1 MASVALTD
9 RQQALLD
16 YLASFAA
23 KRGYAPTL
31 QEIAQAFGFS
41 SLQGVKD
48 HLKALERKGYV
59 RRWPGRR
66 RAIELVGKPK
76 PFTNGIPVLGR
87 VPAGTPQ
94 LALEQSDERLTLDTA
109 TLGPGRHF
117 ALQVKGDSMSHAG
130 IHDGDYVIV
139 RQQDTAEPGAI
150 VVALLG
156 EEVTVKYFRRRGGQL
171 LLEAA
176 NPAYRPIPLRGHVPP
191 PRILGRV
198 VGLYRQ
204 FQ

>member
-1 MASVALTD
+1 MGLPVLTD

-16 YLASFAA
+16 YLASFVS
-23 KRGYAPTL
+23 KRGYAPSL
-31 QEIAQAFGFS
+31 HEIAHAFGFS
-41 SLQGVKD
+41 SVQGVKD

-59 RRWPGRR
+59 RRRPGQR
-66 RAIELVGKPK
+66 RAITLVGQPRS
-76 PFTNGIPVLGR
+76 FANGIPILGR
-87 VPAGTPQ
+87 VPAGPPQ
-94 LALEQSDERLTLDTA
+94 LAVEQSDERLTLDTA

-117 ALQVKGDSMSHAG
+117 ALQVKGDSMIHAG
-130 IHDGDYVIV
+130 IHEGDYVLV

-150 VVALLG
+150 VVALLD
-156 EEVTVKYFRRRGGQL
+156 EEATVKYLRRRRGQL

>member
-1 MASVALTD
+1 MASLALTD

-16 YLASFAA
+16 YLASFMA
-23 KRGYAPTL
+23 KQGYAPTL

-41 SLQGVKD
+41 SLQAVKD
-48 HLKALERKGYV
+48 HLQALERKGYV

-66 RAIELVGKPK
+66 RAIALVSQLQSVAH
-76 PFTNGIPVLGR
+76 GIPLLGR

-94 LALEQSDERLTLDTA
+94 LAVEQSDERLTLDAA

-117 ALQVKGDSMSHAG
+117 ALQVKGDSMNHAG
-130 IHDGDYVIV
+130 IHDGDYVLV

-156 EEVTVKYFRRRGGQL
+156 EEATVKYLRRRGRQL
-171 LLEAA
+171 ILEPA
-176 NPAYRPIPLRGHVPP
+176 NPAYRPIPLHGYVPP

-198 VGLYRQ
+198 VGLYRP